1 MAGVA
6 DLTGDLGKAL
16 WEPAWQKMSLVLGC
30 PLSPGTAPCLCLGGG
45 WQWAVVPML
54 EAKC

>member
-30 PLSPGTAPCLCLGGG
+30 PLSPGTVPLSVSWRKL
-45 WQWAVVPML
+45 AVGSC
-54 EAKC
+54 ANA